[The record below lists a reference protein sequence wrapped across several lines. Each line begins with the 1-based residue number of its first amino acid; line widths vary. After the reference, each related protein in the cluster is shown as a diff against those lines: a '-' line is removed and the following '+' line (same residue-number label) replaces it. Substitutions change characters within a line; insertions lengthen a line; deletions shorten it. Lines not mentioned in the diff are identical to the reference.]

1 MLGSEDAS
9 EMQTNVVSGA
19 CDSLLMFLVLLV

>member
-9 EMQTNVVSGA
+9 EMQTDVVLGA
-19 CDSLLMFLVLLV
+19 CDTLLMFLVLLV